1 MSLKTIADIDVSKE
15 SYDYNFQ
22 TYLTDKLDNLDWDF
36 SQDILNEIIL
46 WKVNRYALFDEDTI
60 ELLNKL
66 ERNSKEFDKDFTI
79 KLLWKLLNTKWVQ
92 LAMATTILRFK
103 NPSTYQIIDQRVYRF
118 IYWKE
123 MERIVWK
130 NNLAIKLYLDYLDKL
145 REVCIKYN
153 INFEESDRVLYAL
166 DKKLNKNVKIKY

>member
-1 MSLKTIADIDVSKE
+1 MNLKTIADIDVSKE

-60 ELLNKL
+60 KLLNKL
-66 ERNSKEFDKDFTI
+66 DRNSKKIDKDFTI

-103 NPSTYQIIDQRVYRF
+103 NPFIYQIIDQRVYRF

-123 MERIVWK
+123 MDRIVWK
-130 NNLAIKLYLDYLDKL
+130 NNLAIELYLDYLEKL
-145 REVCIKYN
+145 WEICIKYN
-153 INFEESDRVLYAL
+153 VNFEESDRVLYAL
-166 DKKLNKNVKIKY
+166 DKKLNKKVKIKY